1 MQFRVILSIVLFV
14 FVGCSYLPEE
24 AIPLSTEYEISETGD
39 YILIEPVG
47 DQSEEGILFIPGGLV
62 DAHAYISTFLEFVR
76 TNNQKV
82 LILKVRSNLAIFN
95 MRQAERVRK
104 DFEGDKWIIGG
115 HSLGGVVAG
124 MTVNNNRDEYEG
136 LFFLGA
142 YSTADIGDWDQPVF
156 MILAENDGLTDLESV
171 ENNRRNLPEAIYADF
186 SELDS
191 LGDTRGNTIYYTIRG
206 GNHGQFGNYGQQAG
220 DGEATISK
228 EEQQQ
233 ELFEVLTI
241 LMRNNGFD
249 V

>member
-1 MQFRVILSIVLFV
+1 MRLTVLLPTVFFLLS
-14 FVGCSYLPEE
+14 GCSYLPEE
-24 AIPLSTEYEISETGD
+24 EIPLSSEYEVSETQD
-39 YILIEPVG
+39 YILIEPIG
-47 DQSEEGILFIPGGLV
+47 ESSREGILFIPGGLV
-62 DAHAYISTFLEFVR
+62 DAHAYFSTFVEFVK
-76 TNNQKV
+76 TNKQKV

-104 DFEGDKWIIGG
+104 EFKDDKWLIGG

-136 LFFLGA
+136 LFLLGA
-142 YSTADIGDWDQPVF
+142 YSTANIRDWNQPVF

-171 ENNRRNLPEAIYADF
+171 ENNRRNLPDAVYVDF
-186 SELDS
+186 LQLDD
-191 LGDTRGNTIYYTIRG
+191 LGDTRGSTIYYTIRG
-206 GNHGQFGNYGQQAG
+206 GNHGQFGSYGIQGG

-241 LMRNNGFD
+241 LMRKNGFD
-249 V
+249 I